1 MVFCIMWRPRLLGK
15 INLILLT
22 ITKGENE
29 IHLFR
34 CMMKC
39 LYYVLTIIWTHHF
52 SFIFKKNY
60 LKNVV
65 FYKMF
70 HIIHF
75 INLLFQ
81 NESIVLIQNTKLLL
95 CKLFKIGQN
104 FQEINIYYFIGF
116 FKLDPFG
123 KWNKT
128 FQFWSFCVPMWP
140 QNNSHWVEQIFS
152 KRFERM
158 FFPMMT

>member
-104 FQEINIYYFIGF
+104 FQEINIYYFIKGNCDDNSFISLIVQALIWEAFICNF
-116 FKLDPFG
+116 FK
-123 KWNKT
+123 NKKIVY
-128 FQFWSFCVPMWP
+128 W
-140 QNNSHWVEQIFS
+140 IL
-152 KRFERM
+152 
-158 FFPMMT
+158 